1 MATVGFNTLPGSTTV
16 RTTTGLVRLDELSG
30 SGPQGPQGPPGEQG
44 AKGDQ
49 GDPGTIDNSL
59 YYNKT
64 QVDFAL
70 LVNRPTSNLST
81 GAKVYDSTTNTI
93 RNIVGQNGLQAF
105 IYMDPT
111 DPENE
116 QNNALVIDGSGVS
129 GGGIDPNVATFGGS
143 AISLKQPT
151 TCTLGLDVQTGLFT
165 DVLQAQQVTTQ
176 TFNSNSIHVA
186 GSGHVT
192 GTLSTGNLSTGVV
205 TASRLMAT

>member
-1 MATVGFNTLPGSTTV
+1 MIGNIISGNTRV
-16 RTTTGLVRLDELSG
+16 RTPSGLVRLDQLSG
-30 SGPQGPQGPPGEQG
+30 SGPQGPQGPPGE
-44 AKGDQ
+44 KGDT
-49 GDPGTIDNSL
+49 GDTGTVDTNN
-59 YYNKT
+59 YYNKL
-64 QVDFAL
+64 QVDFAIL
-70 LVNRPTSNLST
+70 SSKPTSSLST
-81 GAKVYDSTTNTI
+81 GAKVYDSATNTI

-105 IYMDPT
+105 IFMDPT
-111 DPENE
+111 DPENP
-116 QNNALVIDGSGVS
+116 QNNALMIDGSGIS
-129 GGGIDPNVATFGGS
+129 GGVDPNVATFGGS

-192 GTLSTGNLSTGVV
+192 GTLSTGDLSTGVV